1 MITDDFVDKFR
12 GEYRLTCDE
21 ERLSLDTIWRWLSTD
36 AYWTAGRSRESV
48 EASIENSF
56 LYGVLDGEGEI
67 VAFARALTDRATFLW
82 VCDVYVNRA
91 SRGQGLGTWMVAE
104 VVDHWTKVGVP
115 RFLLATRDAHEVYAK
130 VGFSPVASPDRYM
143 EIDRRPKA

>member
-1 MITDDFVDKFR
+1 M
-12 GEYRLTCDE
+12 
-21 ERLSLDTIWRWLSTD
+21 STD